1 MRLFNWTKQNAAYI
15 PEIDAEHRTLY
26 RLGDELHKAALAGAG
41 PEQVQA
47 MMEELIAGAEDHFS
61 HEERLMRAA
70 QYPASAFDWHKQQ
83 HDGVRR
89 RVQQFVASYKQGDT
103 EAPLL
108 CVEYLSHWLK
118 GHTTLTDRMM
128 GAYLRNHGR
137 RQAVAS

>member
-1 MRLFNWTKQNAAYI
+1 MRLFNWTKLNAAYI
-15 PEIDAEHRTLY
+15 PEIDAEHRILY
-26 RLGDELHKAALAGAG
+26 RSGDELHQAVLAGAG
-41 PEQVQA
+41 PEQVLA
-47 MMEELIAGAEDHFS
+47 MMQALIAGAEDHFS

-70 QYPASAFDWHKQQ
+70 QYPTLAWHKQQ
-83 HDGVRR
+83 HDGVRKR
-89 RVQQFVASYKQGDT
+89 LVQFVTSYKQGDT